1 MYNQPAQQRSQQN
14 KNSDF
19 ELINIWLQQIPP
31 IQQSSH
37 LYIAQMFLKFIRK
50 PLEKVTSADVIAF
63 ANVQSINSHNRESHQ
78 QKRLETINSL
88 LKFGQQTGILPTT
101 QKKTTTQK
109 KILSRNTT
117 NLKKS
122 ASSQDKIKNYRT
134 ARKVQK
140 KTLNWSKLF
149 NLQLASSLLIILGL
163 FIAISQL
170 FRQVGGVANA
180 DKKGSGTSV
189 VMPKIDPTKNW
200 AYPVNVSRIRAFLD
214 TISVTEGTTG
224 PQGYYRQYTGSHFSS
239 FEDHPRELKCALS
252 NGKELCS
259 DAAGRY
265 QFLSTS
271 WDRFAPMV
279 KAKNFAP
286 TYQDRVAIELIREKN
301 ALEDIEEG
309 RIEEAFRKLYMVWP
323 SFGETAADVER
334 LMPKLVG
341 TYEQKLALYQPNR
354 E

>member
-1 MYNQPAQQRSQQN
+1 MYNQQTKQRSQPR
-14 KNSDF
+14 KIADL
-19 ELINIWLQQIPP
+19 ELINLWLQQIPP
-31 IQQSSH
+31 IEQSSH
-37 LYIAQMFLKFIRK
+37 LYIAQMFLKFVRK

-63 ANVQSINSHNRESHQ
+63 ANVRSVDSQNWESHQ

-101 QKKTTTQK
+101 QKQPTTQK
-109 KILSRNTT
+109 KTLSLITT
-117 NLKKS
+117 NFKKS
-122 ASSQDKIKNYRT
+122 ASSEEKIKNYRT
-134 ARKVQK
+134 TRKMQK
-140 KTLNWSKLF
+140 KSLNWSKLL
-149 NLQLASSLLIILGL
+149 NLQLASFLLIIFIL
-163 FIAISQL
+163 FMAISQL
-170 FRQVGGVANA
+170 FRQVGRSANA
-180 DKKGSGTSV
+180 DENESVTSA

-200 AYPVNVSRIRAFLD
+200 AYPVNVPRIRAFLD

-271 WDRFAPMV
+271 WDRFAPV
-279 KAKNFAP
+279 VEAKNFSP
-286 TYQDRVAIELIREKN
+286 IYQDRVAIELIRDKN
-301 ALEDIEEG
+301 ALKDIEEG

-323 SFGETAADVER
+323 SFG
-334 LMPKLVG
+334 KL
-341 TYEQKLALYQPNR
+341 K
-354 E
+354 